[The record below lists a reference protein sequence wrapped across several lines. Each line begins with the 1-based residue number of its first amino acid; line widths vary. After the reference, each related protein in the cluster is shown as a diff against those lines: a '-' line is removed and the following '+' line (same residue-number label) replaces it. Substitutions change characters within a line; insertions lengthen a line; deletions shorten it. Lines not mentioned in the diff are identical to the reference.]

1 MIVSYAK
8 AMSELVKKAAETAKE
23 KGIDIGPC
31 GKMCSE
37 CAFKWEQDHTL
48 QYIMAADLAAKILI
62 EGGEFNCHTY
72 DYKDANKPCSG
83 FSIIKAVWPNETF
96 EEGELQQTHEGL

>member
-1 MIVSYAK
+1 MLVSYAK
-8 AMSELVKKAAETAKE
+8 TMSDLVKKAVKVAKE

-62 EGGEFNCHTY
+62 EGGDFHCHTH
-72 DYKDANKPCSG
+72 DYKCADKPCSG
-83 FSIIKAVWPNETF
+83 FSIIKTVFPNETF
-96 EEGELQQTHEGL
+96 EEGEIQQTSEGL